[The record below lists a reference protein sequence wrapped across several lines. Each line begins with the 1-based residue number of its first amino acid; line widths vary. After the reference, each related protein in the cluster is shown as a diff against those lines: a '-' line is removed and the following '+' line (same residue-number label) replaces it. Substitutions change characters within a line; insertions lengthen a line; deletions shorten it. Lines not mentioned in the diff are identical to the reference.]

1 MISTVVAQAET
12 KATGF
17 DPMTLILILAFAFLI
32 FMMFRGRKKA
42 QKQQAE
48 LRSKLE
54 PGSEVMTNFGLF
66 GTVVSIDTDENK
78 VTLEL
83 SPGTTATVH
92 SQAVAKV
99 VPVAAETPEA
109 VDEDPDATDAAPAGE
124 TPEETLRRLDNQD
137 KNQND

>member
-1 MISTVVAQAET
+1 LAQA
-12 KATGF
+12 AAPSGF

-42 QKQQAE
+42 QKQQE
-48 LRSKLE
+48 QLRSQLE

-66 GTVVSIDTDENK
+66 GTVVAINPEDNK
-78 VTLEL
+78 VTLEI

-92 SQAVAKV
+92 SQAIAKV
-99 VPVAAETPEA
+99 VPA
-109 VDEDPDATDAAPAGE
+109 AAPAAQDEVPSEQPVDE
-124 TPEETLRRLDNQD
+124 TPEETLRRLDSEG

>member
-1 MISTVVAQAET
+1 MTSTILAQA
-12 KATGF
+12 AAPSGF

-42 QKQQAE
+42 QKQQE
-48 LRSKLE
+48 QLRSQLE

-66 GTVVSIDTDENK
+66 GTVVAINPDDNK
-78 VTLEL
+78 VTLEI

-92 SQAVAKV
+92 SQAIAKV
-99 VPVAAETPEA
+99 VPVPAPEA
-109 VDEDPDATDAAPAGE
+109 QDEAPAGQSSGDE
-124 TPEETLRRLDNQD
+124 TAEETLRRLDSEG

>member
-1 MISTVVAQAET
+1 
-12 KATGF
+12 
-17 DPMTLILILAFAFLI
+17 MTLILILAFAFLI

-42 QKQQAE
+42 QKQQE
-48 LRSKLE
+48 QLRSKLA

-66 GTVVSIDTDENK
+66 GTVVAIDTDDNK

-92 SQAVAKV
+92 SQAIAKV
-99 VPVAAETPEA
+99 VPVADAGVEA
-109 VDEDPDATDAAPAGE
+109 DAPLVQDESASGEAAPGE
-124 TPEETLRRLDNQD
+124 TPEETLRRLDNEG

>member
-1 MISTVVAQAET
+1 
-12 KATGF
+12 
-17 DPMTLILILAFAFLI
+17 MTLILILAFAFLI

-42 QKQQAE
+42 QKQQQQ
-48 LRSKLE
+48 LRSQLE

-66 GTVVSIDTDENK
+66 GTVLSIDTDDNK

-92 SQAVAKV
+92 SQAIAKV
-99 VPVAAETPEA
+99 VPVATAETPEQA
-109 VDEDPDATDAAPAGE
+109 NTSLNQDEAPAGHSNQGE
-124 TPEETLRRLDNQD
+124 TPEETLRRLDSEG

>member
-1 MISTVVAQAET
+1 
-12 KATGF
+12 
-17 DPMTLILILAFAFLI
+17 MTLILILAFAFLI

-42 QKQQAE
+42 QKQQE
-48 LRSKLE
+48 QLRSQLE

-66 GTVVSIDTDENK
+66 GTVVAINTDDNK

-92 SQAVAKV
+92 SQAISKV
-99 VPVAAETPEA
+99 VPVAETSDAQDDPSAE
-109 VDEDPDATDAAPAGE
+109 DAAPEEQSTSGE
-124 TPEETLRRLDNQD
+124 TPEETLRRLDNEG

>member
-1 MISTVVAQAET
+1 
-12 KATGF
+12 
-17 DPMTLILILAFAFLI
+17 MTLILILAFAFLI

-42 QKQQAE
+42 QKQQQQ
-48 LRSKLE
+48 LRSQLE

-66 GTVVSIDTDENK
+66 GTVLSINADDNK

-92 SQAVAKV
+92 SQAIAKV
-99 VPVAAETPEA
+99 VPVATAETADQADAPLM
-109 VDEDPDATDAAPAGE
+109 EDQAAAGQSNHGE
-124 TPEETLRRLDNQD
+124 TPEETLRRLDNEG

>member
-1 MISTVVAQAET
+1 
-12 KATGF
+12 
-17 DPMTLILILAFAFLI
+17 MTLILILAFAFLI

-42 QKQQAE
+42 QKQQE
-48 LRSKLE
+48 QLRSQLE

-66 GTVVSIDTDENK
+66 GTVVAINTDDNK

-92 SQAVAKV
+92 SQAISKV
-99 VPVAAETPEA
+99 VPVAAAETADAHDTLPAEDSVPEA
-109 VDEDPDATDAAPAGE
+109 QSASGESPD
-124 TPEETLRRLDNQD
+124 ETLRRLDNEG

>member
-1 MISTVVAQAET
+1 MTSTILAQA
-12 KATGF
+12 AAPSGF

-42 QKQQAE
+42 QKQQE
-48 LRSKLE
+48 QLRSQLE

-66 GTVVSIDTDENK
+66 GTVVAINPEDNK
-78 VTLEL
+78 VTLEI

-92 SQAVAKV
+92 SQAIAKV
-99 VPVAAETPEA
+99 VPA
-109 VDEDPDATDAAPAGE
+109 AAPAAQDEVPSEQPVDE
-124 TPEETLRRLDNQD
+124 TPEETLRRLDSEG

>member
-1 MISTVVAQAET
+1 LAQA
-12 KATGF
+12 AAPSGF

-42 QKQQAE
+42 QKQQQQ
-48 LRSKLE
+48 LRSQLE

-66 GTVVSIDTDENK
+66 GTVLSINADDNK

-92 SQAVAKV
+92 SQAIAKV
-99 VPVAAETPEA
+99 VPVATAETAEQADAPLME
-109 VDEDPDATDAAPAGE
+109 DEAPAGQSNHGE
-124 TPEETLRRLDNQD
+124 TPEETLRRLDSEG